1 MLIFVIWHTKIA
13 ILYAVKEND
22 IYAQQWLKIVHIT
35 FLFHNIYLYVI
46 LPSKRFEDYVCYSK
60 LTFICLKGDTIV

>member
-13 ILYAVKEND
+13 ILYAVND
-22 IYAQQWLKIVHIT
+22 EADKWLKIVHMT

-46 LPSKRFEDYVCYSK
+46 LPSKLFEDYVCYSK